1 MDSGLSSAGACMGVR
16 TMSGDVA
23 SWVPV
28 ATALAGVGGALGSQ
42 WLTHRFTVKRE
53 KTAAELKL
61 ASERAYIGSQFMI
74 LLADYREDCTEHARF
89 PLNEQG
95 RIQTCPARPDFSLV
109 TGNWA
114 SLSGSVLLGI
124 RRLPML
130 QKESEKELA
139 EARDKLTDE
148 RYPSVA
154 DRCFLR
160 LAYECDRLIG
170 QLMKECNLPSP
181 WALDE

>member
-1 MDSGLSSAGACMGVR
+1 
-16 TMSGDVA
+16 MSGDVA

-53 KTAAELKL
+53 KTAAEIKL
-61 ASERAYIGSQFMI
+61 ASERAYIGSQLMI
-74 LLADYREDCTEHARF
+74 LLADYREECTEFARF
-89 PLNEQG
+89 PVDEQG
-95 RIQTCPARPDFSLV
+95 RAQSWPARPDFSQV

-139 EARDKLTDE
+139 EALDKLTDE

-160 LAYECDRLIG
+160 MAHECDRLIG
-170 QLMKECNLPSP
+170 QLMKDCDLPSP